1 VTINWSRVR
10 TGRDAANRK
19 LPPLRCIPMVDSVRS
34 LLLKTFR
41 SGDEILDIGA
51 NDRNVELLLRTRN
64 AKIEYRSFDAD
75 HSMPHDYYDLATI
88 DRQFSLILIFDVI
101 EHLTPTDAAALLSRV
116 WDLLLPAGRILIST
130 PNVDHP
136 VRFWRDC
143 THITP
148 FRYDEL
154 SGFLMESGF
163 TGIEVF
169 RLKKMKIK
177 DWLRYAIA
185 QPVLRLLDID
195 FAPGIAVRANRAS
208 ERGTASTIST
218 KNTVA

>member
-1 VTINWSRVR
+1 
-10 TGRDAANRK
+10 
-19 LPPLRCIPMVDSVRS
+19 MVDSVRS
-34 LLLKTFR
+34 LLLKTLR
-41 SGDEILDIGA
+41 GGDEILDIGA
-51 NDRNVELLLRTRN
+51 NDRNVEVLLR
-64 AKIEYRSFDAD
+64 AHSSKAEYRSFDAD
-75 HSMPHDYYDLATI
+75 HSMPHDYYDLATV
-88 DRQFSLILIFDVI
+88 DKKFSLILIFDVI
-101 EHLTPTDAAALLSRV
+101 EHLTPTDAAALLGRV
-116 WDLLLPAGRILIST
+116 WDLLIPAGRVLIST

-154 SGFLMESGF
+154 SGFLMETGF
-163 TGIEVF
+163 TEIEVF
-169 RLKKMKIK
+169 RIKKMKVK

-195 FAPGIAVRANRAS
+195 FAPGIAVRAYRAS
-208 ERGTASTIST
+208 EQDTVSTIPT

>member
-1 VTINWSRVR
+1 MTINWSRVR
-10 TGRDAANRK
+10 KGRDAANRE
-19 LPPLRCIPMVDSVRS
+19 LPPLRRLPLEDSGRS
-34 LLLKTFR
+34 LLLKTV
-41 SGDEILDIGA
+41 SKGDQILDIGA
-51 NDRNVELLLRTRN
+51 NDRNVEALLN
-64 AKIEYRSFDAD
+64 ARGVKVDYRSFDMD
-75 HSMPHDYYDLATI
+75 RSLPHDYYDLAQV

-101 EHLTPTDAAALLSRV
+101 EHLMPTDVATLLDRV
-116 WDLLLPAGRILIST
+116 RDLLQPGGRILVST

-154 SGFLMESGF
+154 SGFLMVSGF
-163 TGIEVF
+163 IEIEVF
-169 RLKKMKIK
+169 RLKKMKAK

-195 FAPGIAVRANRAS
+195 FAPGIAVRAKLAPIEQRVLPK
-208 ERGTASTIST
+208 STG
-218 KNTVA
+218 NTFA